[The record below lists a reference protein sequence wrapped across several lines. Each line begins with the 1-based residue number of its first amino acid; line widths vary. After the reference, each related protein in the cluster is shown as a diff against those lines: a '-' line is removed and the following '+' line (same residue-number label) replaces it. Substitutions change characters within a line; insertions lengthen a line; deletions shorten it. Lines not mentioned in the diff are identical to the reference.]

1 MAAVDSVLDPV
12 MDTVK
17 PHLANLDLNLLVALR
32 ELLRERNVTRAA
44 ERIGITQ
51 PAASAALSRLRR
63 HFGDDLLLRSKAGY
77 VLTPLARQLA
87 EQVEAV
93 CIAAERLFATS
104 REFEPATTERQFQ
117 LLMAD
122 YTTAVMGRRL
132 SALMDREAPRARL
145 SVIPVTHTMVSGLA
159 DTVRLLDG
167 VVAPPVRPFRI
178 PGVRRTDLFRDQWVC
193 IVSRQNRKLGTDAPE
208 VDDLERLSWVV
219 PYHRDPGAASTA
231 PIQRQLSLL
240 GIHPHVSV
248 RVESYQSV
256 PYFVAGTDRVAL
268 LQQRLAV
275 RVATALD
282 LRIVQCPG
290 NPEPIVESL
299 WWHENYA
306 DDPAHS
312 WLRRIVE
319 RAADGV

>member
-1 MAAVDSVLDPV
+1 MTAVDP
-12 MDTVK
+12 VK

-93 CIAAERLFATS
+93 CTAAERLFATS
-104 REFEPATTERQFQ
+104 REFDPATTERQFQ

-122 YTTAVMGRRL
+122 YTIAVMGRRL
-132 SALMDREAPRARL
+132 SALMDAEAPVARL
-145 SVIPVTHTMVSGLA
+145 SVIPVSHTLVSDLA

-167 VVAPPVRPFRI
+167 VVAPPVRPVRI
-178 PGVRRTDLFRDQWVC
+178 PGVRRTDLFRDRWVC
-193 IVSRQNRKLGTDAPE
+193 IVSRQNRKLSTGTPE
-208 VDDLERLSWVV
+208 VDDLQRLGWVV
-219 PYHRDPGAASTA
+219 PYHRDPGVASSA
-231 PIQRQLSLL
+231 PTQRQLSLL
-240 GIHPHVSV
+240 GIEPHVSV

-268 LQQRLAV
+268 LQQRLAA
-275 RVATALD
+275 RVAPALD
-282 LRIVQCPG
+282 LRIVECPG
-290 NPEPIVESL
+290 TPEPIVESL

-312 WLRRIVE
+312 WLRHIVE
-319 RAADGV
+319 RAAQGL